1 MSSLTDAPVALR
13 TPTTTPIPTAAAAPS
28 VPAYPWGRR
37 ILRGS
42 ATVATRV
49 AAIAVLAAVWEIFP
63 RLGLV
68 DATFLPPLSE
78 VLNAWWQLVLS
89 GELIDHAQA
98 SLTRSLAGFG
108 LAVVVAIP
116 LGLLIG
122 WYKPV
127 ANLLNPVL
135 ELFRN
140 TAALALLPV
149 FVLILG
155 LGETS
160 KIAIIFYACSWPIL
174 LNTVSGV
181 RTVDPLLIKSARSLG
196 LGPLRLFQKVILPAA
211 VPTIFTGIRLAGA
224 YSILILIAAEMVGAK
239 AGLGYLIN
247 YAQYNFAV
255 PDMYAGII
263 TISAIGLVVNQ
274 LLVLTERRF
283 STWRTTN

>member
-1 MSSLTDAPVALR
+1 VSSLVESRPAPAAAPAAVAGTAPVA
-13 TPTTTPIPTAAAAPS
+13 
-28 VPAYPWGRR
+28 AYPWVRR
-37 ILRGS
+37 LLRG
-42 ATVATRV
+42 AGAVATRV
-49 AAIAVLAAVWEIFP
+49 VAVAALAAVWEVFP

-68 DATFLPPLSE
+68 DATFLPPLSD
-78 VLNAWWQLVLS
+78 VLVAWWQLVQS
-89 GELIDHAQA
+89 GELIDHARA
-98 SLTRSLAGFG
+98 SLGRSLAGFG
-108 LAVVVAIP
+108 LAVAAAIP

-122 WYKPV
+122 WYQP
-127 ANLLNPVL
+127 AARLLSPLL
-135 ELFRN
+135 EVFRN

-160 KIAIIFYACSWPIL
+160 KVAIICYACSWPIL

-196 LGPLRLFQKVILPAA
+196 LGPLRLFQKVVLPAA

-274 LLVLTERRF
+274 ILIVTERRF
-283 STWRTTN
+283 STWRTTS

>member
-1 MSSLTDAPVALR
+1 VSSLTQSVLTRPAP
-13 TPTTTPIPTAAAAPS
+13 AAAATATATKPAAAYARLARGAGS
-28 VPAYPWGRR
+28 VASR
-37 ILRGS
+37 L
-42 ATVATRV
+42 VAVT
-49 AAIAVLAAVWEIFP
+49 ALAAVWEVFP
-63 RLGLV
+63 RLGVV

-78 VLNAWWQLVLS
+78 VLVAWWHLVQS
-89 GELIDHAQA
+89 GELIEHARA
-98 SLTRSLAGFG
+98 SLGRSLAGFG
-108 LAVVVAIP
+108 LAVVAAIP

-127 ANLLNPVL
+127 ATVLTPLL

-160 KIAIIFYACSWPIL
+160 KIAIICYACSWPIL

-196 LGPLRLFQKVILPAA
+196 LGPLRLFQKVVLPAA

-274 LLVLTERRF
+274 LLIITERRF